1 MNHVI
6 KRQGLK
12 EKYDE
17 KKVYASTYSACLN
30 SHLPKEGAEKIAD
43 MVTKEVDKWIEK
55 KTEVDS
61 DQIFKEVIKLLE
73 KIDPEVA
80 FMFKTHRDL
89 S

>member
-1 MNHVI
+1 MKHII
-6 KRQGLK
+6 KRRGRK

-30 SHLPKEGAEKIAD
+30 SHLPKEEAEKIAD
-43 MVTKEVDKWIEK
+43 MVTKEVDKWVEN

-61 DQIFKEVIKLLE
+61 DQIFKEVIKSLE

-80 FMFKTHRDL
+80 FMFETHRDL